1 MNIQLSI
8 LVPVYKVEKYIRP
21 FFESIFRQ
29 GLPDDCYEIIVV
41 NDGTP
46 DRSMEVVADLLEQ
59 HDNTIVIN
67 QENQGLSVARNNALE
82 MAKGEYVLML
92 DSDDLLVDGS
102 LPLLLDKALTTK
114 ADLVVADFVNKSD
127 DELETLEPPVL
138 NDIKWEEKTGKK
150 LFMENLSP
158 YACYVWR
165 TLYRRQFLNE
175 NHIRFVPGIQ
185 VQDIPFTHECCL
197 RAGKCVKTNLLL
209 IIYREWGEQST
220 CKFDMK
226 RIESISIAMG
236 KTWNLRK
243 AVKLSAMEDKKL
255 QTNIFTTFCMMLNST
270 VNNIQGFQNCIR
282 AIDYTSQHAPN
293 LRFTANKRQKIIS
306 FLYRLSPRLLMTLWF
321 IKKRR
326 K

>member
-59 HDNTIVIN
+59 HDNTI
-67 QENQGLSVARNNALE
+67 
-82 MAKGEYVLML
+82 

-114 ADLVVADFVNKSD
+114 ADLVLADFVNKSD

>member
-59 HDNTIVIN
+59 HGNTIVIN

-82 MAKGEYVLML
+82 MATGEYVLML

-127 DELETLEPPVL
+127 DELETFEPIQ
-138 NDIKWEEKTGKK
+138 NDIIWEEKTGRK

-158 YACYVWR
+158 YACYVWI
-165 TLYRRQFLNE
+165 TLYTRHFL
-175 NHIRFVPGIQ
+175 
-185 VQDIPFTHECCL
+185 
-197 RAGKCVKTNLLL
+197 K
-209 IIYREWGEQST
+209 
-220 CKFDMK
+220 
-226 RIESISIAMG
+226 
-236 KTWNLRK
+236 
-243 AVKLSAMEDKKL
+243 
-255 QTNIFTTFCMMLNST
+255 
-270 VNNIQGFQNCIR
+270 
-282 AIDYTSQHAPN
+282 
-293 LRFTANKRQKIIS
+293 
-306 FLYRLSPRLLMTLWF
+306 
-321 IKKRR
+321 
-326 K
+326 

>member
-1 MNIQLSI
+1 MNKQLSI

-29 GLPDDCYEIIVV
+29 NIPDDCYEIIVV

-46 DRSMEVVADLLEQ
+46 DRSMEVVADLLEL
-59 HDNTIVIN
+59 HDNTMVIN
-67 QENQGLSVARNNALE
+67 QENQGLSVARNTALE
-82 MAKGEYVLML
+82 CAKGEYVLIL

-102 LPLLLDKALTTK
+102 LLLLLDKALTTK

-127 DELETLEPPVL
+127 DELETFEPIQ
-138 NDIKWEEKTGKK
+138 NDIIWEEKTGRK

-175 NHIRFVPGIQ
+175 NHIRFVPGIY
-185 VQDIPFTHECCL
+185 VQDIPFTHECYL
-197 RAGKCVKTNLLL
+197 KANKCVRTNLLL
-209 IIYREWGEQST
+209 TIYREWGEQST
-220 CKFDMK
+220 CKFNMK

-243 AVKLSAMEDKKL
+243 TVKLSILEDKKL
-255 QTNIFTTFCMMLNST
+255 QTNIFTTFCMLLNST
-270 VNNIQGFQNCIR
+270 VKNIQGFQNCIR
-282 AIDYTSQHAPN
+282 AIDYTSQYAPS
-293 LRFTANKRQKIIS
+293 LRFTVNKRQKIIS
-306 FLYRLSPRLLMTLWF
+306 LLYSISPRLLMTLWY

>member
-59 HDNTIVIN
+59 HGNTIVIN

-82 MAKGEYVLML
+82 MATGEYVLML

-127 DELETLEPPVL
+127 DELETFEPIQ
-138 NDIKWEEKTGKK
+138 NDIIWEEKTGRK

-175 NHIRFVPGIQ
+175 NHIRFVPGIY
-185 VQDIPFTHECCL
+185 VQDIPFTHECYL
-197 RAGKCVKTNLLL
+197 KANKCVRTNLLL
-209 IIYREWGEQST
+209 TIYREWGEQST
-220 CKFDMK
+220 CKFNMK

-243 AVKLSAMEDKKL
+243 TVKLSILEDKKL
-255 QTNIFTTFCMMLNST
+255 QTKIFTTFCMLVSST
-270 VNNIQGFQNCIR
+270 VKNIQGFQNCIR